1 MKQNKKFNSH
11 AHKSLYRTVTK
22 MVPAVLTALIATSL
36 GFISLYTSPVPMI
49 QDFGKMLTI
58 GMIISFIVGVFI
70 LIPLLFTRDY
80 FFSNKA
86 ANNRS
91 KKIDKS
97 SRIENFLD
105 GITKRVVAL
114 RWWIILIAIITAGF
128 GIWVDLD
135 AKAETDV
142 ETFMPQDTQVL
153 KDIHKLRDIVG
164 TTDQV
169 SIVFEGKDILS
180 SSSLNWVD
188 ATTNE
193 IEKEFS
199 QVVVKSNSI
208 TEVFKKLND
217 GEIPTGS
224 ELKGLMDDIPEQQQK
239 LLINESGT
247 KGVITVGIKHLEA
260 EPLKNFIDKLNQY
273 LIDNQPDNMETMVT
287 GKSVLD
293 VEMVS
298 GLTTGRYKMTLLGMA
313 LVFLGLL
320 AVYRHP
326 IKALIPLLPITL
338 IIGWSGAV
346 MYLAEISYTPLTATL
361 GALIIGIGT
370 EFTILIME
378 RFYEERE
385 NGSSSIDA
393 IRIANQ
399 KTGKSIFA
407 SAITTI
413 GGFSAL
419 LVSDFVILSNFG
431 MMTLINISLALFS
444 TIVVMPAVLIIL
456 DRFVKTKPRIEKETL
471 VN

>member
-70 LIPLLFTRDY
+70 LIPLLYTRDY
-80 FFSNKA
+80 FFSNEASIK
-86 ANNRS
+86 RS
-91 KKIDKS
+91 KKTGKS
-97 SRIENFLD
+97 SRFENFLD
-105 GITKRVVAL
+105 GITKKVVAL
-114 RWWIILIAIITAGF
+114 RWWIILIATITAGF

-153 KDIHKLRDIVG
+153 KDIQKLRGIVG

-169 SIVFEGKDILS
+169 SIVYEGKDILS
-180 SSSLNWVD
+180 PSSLNWVD
-188 ATTNE
+188 TTTNE
-193 IEKEFS
+193 IGKEFS

-208 TEVFKKLND
+208 TEVFKKLNN

-224 ELKGLMDDIPEQQQK
+224 GVKEIMEDIPDQQQK
-239 LLINESGT
+239 LLINESST
-247 KGVITVGIKHLEA
+247 KGVITVGIEHLEA
-260 EPLKNFIDKLNQY
+260 EPLKKFIDDLNQY
-273 LIDNQPDNMETMVT
+273 LDDNQPDNMETMVT

-346 MYLAEISYTPLTATL
+346 MFFAEISYTPLTATL

-456 DRFVKTKPRIEKETL
+456 DRFVKTKPRREKDIV